1 MTAMTFDGGP
11 PQLALQTGGPSSLIC
26 VGSSAPS
33 GESWNPYTH
42 STGDFFLPSGKLS
55 SRREADGVGPGAPQ
69 RSISDGS
76 TTTPPEQ
83 AQAAG
88 KRAGSMMASMID
100 KMSDKV
106 REAPKSELHR
116 SLSAE
121 RRTTIGSIKQQPQQA
136 SSLGSK
142 QHSAA
147 SADAKKNSVVIRPA
161 SGDRQ
166 PATSGSLGVPSGVG
180 RNSILYPN
188 SSTPQGSFTTP
199 RVLNRQR

>member
-1 MTAMTFDGGP
+1 
-11 PQLALQTGGPSSLIC
+11 
-26 VGSSAPS
+26 
-33 GESWNPYTH
+33 
-42 STGDFFLPSGKLS
+42 
-55 SRREADGVGPGAPQ
+55 
-69 RSISDGS
+69 
-76 TTTPPEQ
+76 
-83 AQAAG
+83 
-88 KRAGSMMASMID
+88 MMASMID

-166 PATSGSLGVPSGVG
+166 PATSGSGSVPSGVG
-180 RNSILYPN
+180 RGILYPN